1 MKAFA
6 TLLGMVLMAGQAF
19 GQGQSLDQLIKNG
32 VVVPSNKEQSQPKQ
46 AVAPPAPPAA
56 AAPRPPQTKAP
67 APAPAPAPAAGGN
80 AGFRMNLLPGW
91 RAQLAQNGAVVA
103 RSGDGL
109 STVLVAPVLDAGNA
123 APLDWMRRSGA
134 AFLGGYL
141 KSPAIAAVYP
151 SKSSRGV
158 VLASVDYAG
167 VNGPGT
173 AHAMCFFA
181 GGVGTMFVIAAS
193 RSAFPNQS
201 GPMIQMLASFS
212 FSGDKAAGPEGRPGA
227 GAEQA
232 SPSVQYTKFADRNE
246 GAFTLDVPA
255 GWKVEGGMKR
265 HSTLDV
271 RAAVYSTSPDGG
283 TVIRLGDFDLGTFTE
298 PNQALAMAGMREG
311 GTYSPGYGNV
321 WQIRRYMPGPQFAQ
335 EYVAKLARDT
345 QAGNVQIKNVK
356 PLPEYSKQQNLGGA
370 IIRTMAGEADFNCVR
385 SGRESAGVVV
395 VATTATSMAGG
406 ALGAIWH
413 VSFLAD
419 YVAPADQAPAAEQIA
434 RHMIETFQMSVQWQ
448 AQQSQTT
455 MRTSQIV
462 RETGEA
468 TNKIIMD
475 TYENRQRT
483 LDRTNRNFDDYIRG
497 VVRLRNP
504 DTGDE
509 LEGEAGKKYYYK
521 IPNRDKPLGIDR
533 PIEGDPDVT
542 ELEQI
547 R

>member
-1 MKAFA
+1 
-6 TLLGMVLMAGQAF
+6 MAGQAF
-19 GQGQSLDQLIKNG
+19 GQDQSLDQLIKNG
-32 VVVPSNKEQSQPKQ
+32 LVVPSEKGQNQPQQSVPR
-46 AVAPPAPPAA
+46 PAPAA
-56 AAPRPPQTKAP
+56 AA
-67 APAPAPAPAAGGN
+67 APAPAAAGE

-91 RAQLAQNGAVVA
+91 RAQLLKNGAMVA

-109 STVLVAPVLDAGNA
+109 SAVLVAPVLDAGNA

-151 SKSSRGV
+151 SRTSRGAA
-158 VLASVDYAG
+158 LASVDYAG
-167 VNGPGT
+167 ANGPGT

-181 GGVGTMFVIAAS
+181 GGVGTMFVIAAP
-193 RSAFPNQS
+193 RSAFPSQS
-201 GPMIQMLASFS
+201 GPMIRMLASFS
-212 FSGDKAAGPEGRPGA
+212 FSGEKAAGPEGHPAGHPGA
-227 GAEQA
+227 GADQA
-232 SPSVQYTKFADRNE
+232 APIVQYSKFADRNE

-255 GWKVEGGMKR
+255 GWKVEGGMRR

-271 RAAVYSTSPDGG
+271 RAAVYATSPDGG

-321 WQIRRYMPGPQFAQ
+321 WQIRRYLPGPQFAQ

-345 QAGNVQIKNVK
+345 QAGNVRIASVK

-385 SGRESAGVVV
+385 NGRESAGVVV
-395 VATTATSMAGG
+395 AATAASSMAGG
-406 ALGAIWH
+406 APGAIWY
-413 VSFLAD
+413 VSFLED
-419 YVAPADQAPAAEQIA
+419 YVAPVDQAPAAERIA
-434 RHMIETFQMSVQWQ
+434 RHMTETFQMSLQWQ

-475 TYENRQRT
+475 TYQNRQRT

-509 LEGEAGKKYYYK
+509 LEGEAGKNYYYK
-521 IPNRDKPLGIDR
+521 VPNRDRPVGTDR
-533 PIEGDPDVT
+533 PIEGDPNVT

>member
-1 MKAFA
+1 
-6 TLLGMVLMAGQAF
+6 
-19 GQGQSLDQLIKNG
+19 
-32 VVVPSNKEQSQPKQ
+32 
-46 AVAPPAPPAA
+46 
-56 AAPRPPQTKAP
+56 
-67 APAPAPAPAAGGN
+67 
-80 AGFRMNLLPGW
+80 MNLLPGW
-91 RAQLAQNGAVVA
+91 RAQLLQNGAMVA

-109 STVLVAPVLDAGNA
+109 SAVLVAPVLDAGNA
-123 APLDWMRRSGA
+123 QPLDWLRQRGA
-134 AFLGGYL
+134 AFLGAYL

-151 SKSSRGV
+151 SRSSRGAA
-158 VLASVDYAG
+158 LASVDYATAS
-167 VNGPGT
+167 GPGT

-181 GGVGTMFVIAAS
+181 GGVGTMFVVAAP
-193 RSAFPNQS
+193 RSAFPNQN
-201 GPMIQMLASFS
+201 GPMIRMLLSFS
-212 FSGDKAAGPEGRPGA
+212 FSGEKAAGPEAHPGA
-227 GAEQA
+227 GAAQA
-232 SPSVQYTKFADRNE
+232 SPGVQYTKFRDPIE

-271 RAAVYSTSPDGG
+271 RPAVYATSPDGG
-283 TVIRLGDFDLGTFTE
+283 TLIRLGDWDLGTFTE

-345 QAGNVQIKNVK
+345 QAGNAQVKTVK
-356 PLPEYSKQQNLGGA
+356 PLPEYSKQQNMGAA

-395 VATTATSMAGG
+395 VATTATSMTGG
-406 ALGAIWH
+406 APGAIWY
-413 VSFLAD
+413 VSFLEAL
-419 YVAPADQAPAAEQIA
+419 VAPADQVSAAQQIA
-434 RHMIETFQMSVQWQ
+434 RHMTETFQMDLQWQ
-448 AQQSQTT
+448 AQQSKTT
-455 MRTSQIV
+455 MRTSEIV

-468 TNKIIMD
+468 INKIIID
-475 TYENRQRT
+475 TDRTRQRAI
-483 LDRTNRNFDDYIRG
+483 DQSHRNFDDYIRG

-521 IPNRDKPLGIDR
+521 VPNVDR
-533 PIEGDPDVT
+533 PVGTERPIVGDPDVT

>member
-1 MKAFA
+1 MKTFA
-6 TLLGMVLMAGQAF
+6 MLLGMVPMAGQAF

-32 VVVPSNKEQSQPKQ
+32 VVVPSEKGQSQPQ
-46 AVAPPAPPAA
+46 QP
-56 AAPRPPQTKAP
+56 APRPPQATPP
-67 APAPAPAPAAGGN
+67 ARASAPAPAPAAGGN

-91 RAQLAQNGAVVA
+91 RAQLSQNGAMVA

-109 STVLVAPVLDAGNA
+109 SAVLVAPVLDAGNA
-123 APLDWMRRSGA
+123 APLDWMRRRGA
-134 AFLGGYL
+134 AFLGAYL

-151 SKSSRGV
+151 SKSSRGAA
-158 VLASVDYAG
+158 LASVEYAG
-167 VNGPGT
+167 ANGPGT

-181 GGVGTMFVIAAS
+181 GGVGTMFVIAAP

-201 GPMIQMLASFS
+201 GPMIRMLASFS
-212 FSGDKAAGPEGRPGA
+212 FGGEKAAGPGSQPGA
-227 GAEQA
+227 GAAQA
-232 SPSVQYTKFADRNE
+232 APSVQYTKFADRNE

-255 GWKVEGGMKR
+255 GWKVEGGLQR

-271 RAAVYSTSPDGG
+271 RAAVYATSPDGG

-335 EYVAKLARDT
+335 QYVAKLARDT
-345 QAGNVQIKNVK
+345 QAGNVRIGNVK

-370 IIRTMAGEADFNCVR
+370 IIHTMAGEADFNCVR
-385 SGRESAGVVV
+385 NGRESAGVVV
-395 VATTATSMAGG
+395 VATTATSMPSSGG
-406 ALGAIWH
+406 MGAIWN

-419 YVAPADQAPAAEQIA
+419 FVAPADQAPAAEQIA
-434 RHMIETFQMSVQWQ
+434 RHMTESFQMSLEWQ
-448 AQQSQTT
+448 ARQSQTT

-509 LEGEAGKKYYYK
+509 LEGEAGKNYYYK
-521 IPNRDKPLGIDR
+521 VPNRDRPVGTNR
-533 PIEGDPDVT
+533 PIEGDPNVT

>member
-1 MKAFA
+1 
-6 TLLGMVLMAGQAF
+6 MVLMAGPSF

-32 VVVPSNKEQSQPKQ
+32 VVVPSDKGQNQPKQ
-46 AVAPPAPPAA
+46 PVPSPAPPAA
-56 AAPRPPQTKAP
+56 PAK

-80 AGFRMNLLPGW
+80 AGFHMNLLPGW
-91 RAQLAQNGAVVA
+91 RAQLLQNGAVVA

-151 SKSSRGV
+151 SRSSRGAA
-158 VLASVDYAG
+158 LASVEYAG
-167 VNGPGT
+167 ANGPGT

-181 GGVGTMFVIAAS
+181 GGVGTMFVIAAP
-193 RSAFPNQS
+193 RNAFPNQI

-212 FSGDKAAGPEGRPGA
+212 FTGEKAAGPGDHPGA
-227 GAEQA
+227 GAEHAA
-232 SPSVQYTKFADRNE
+232 SSVQYTRFADPNE

-255 GWKVEGGMKR
+255 GWKAEGGMKR

-271 RAAVYSTSPDGG
+271 RPAVYAASPDGG
-283 TVIRLGDFDLGTFTE
+283 TVIRLGDWDLGTFTE

-345 QAGNVQIKNVK
+345 QAGNVQIKTVK
-356 PLPEYSKQQNLGGA
+356 PLPEYSKQQNIGA
-370 IIRTMAGEADFNCVR
+370 AVIRTMAGEADFNCLR
-385 SGRESAGVVV
+385 NGRESAGVVV
-395 VATTATSMAGG
+395 AATTATSMSSSGG
-406 ALGAIWH
+406 MGAIWYA
-413 VSFLAD
+413 SFLAAF
-419 YVAPADQAPAAEQIA
+419 VAPADQAPAAEQIA
-434 RHMIETFQMSVQWQ
+434 RHMTETFQMSVQWQ

-521 IPNRDKPLGIDR
+521 VPNRDRPVGTNR
-533 PIEGDPDVT
+533 PIEGDPNVT

>member
-1 MKAFA
+1 MKTFA

-19 GQGQSLDQLIKNG
+19 GQGQSLDQLLKDG
-32 VVVPSNKEQSQPKQ
+32 VVVPSGKGQNQPQQSVPQP
-46 AVAPPAPPAA
+46 ALAA
-56 AAPRPPQTKAP
+56 
-67 APAPAPAPAAGGN
+67 
-80 AGFRMNLLPGW
+80 
-91 RAQLAQNGAVVA
+91 
-103 RSGDGL
+103 
-109 STVLVAPVLDAGNA
+109 
-123 APLDWMRRSGA
+123 
-134 AFLGGYL
+134 
-141 KSPAIAAVYP
+141 
-151 SKSSRGV
+151 
-158 VLASVDYAG
+158 
-167 VNGPGT
+167 
-173 AHAMCFFA
+173 A
-181 GGVGTMFVIAAS
+181 GGVGTMFVIAAP
-193 RSAFPNQS
+193 RSALPNQS
-201 GPMIQMLASFS
+201 GPMIRMLAGFS
-212 FSGDKAAGPEGRPGA
+212 FSGEHAAGPEGN
-227 GAEQA
+227 
-232 SPSVQYTKFADRNE
+232 PSVQYTKFADRNE

-255 GWKVEGGMKR
+255 GWKVEGGLQR

-271 RAAVYSTSPDGG
+271 RAAVYATSPDGG

-321 WQIRRYMPGPQFAQ
+321 WQIRRYLPGPQFAQ
-335 EYVAKLARDT
+335 EYAAKLARDT
-345 QAGNVQIKNVK
+345 QAGNVRIASVK

-385 SGRESAGVVV
+385 NGRESAGVVV

-406 ALGAIWH
+406 APGAIWY
-413 VSFLAD
+413 VSFLED

-434 RHMIETFQMSVQWQ
+434 RHMTETFQMSVQWQ

-462 RETGEA
+462 RETGER

-483 LDRTNRNFDDYIRG
+483 LDRTNRNFDDTIRG

-509 LEGEAGKKYYYK
+509 LEGEAGKNYYYK
-521 IPNRDKPLGIDR
+521 VPNRDRPVGTNR
-533 PIEGDPDVT
+533 PIEGDPNVT